1 MNRLYY
7 RRSGLPDAGLTLRH
21 RLFGRRMSESFS
33 VLQDPARLRL
43 LQDASRPRNYPESA
57 YDSLTRVAAQAL
69 DVPIVLVSLVDDRG
83 QFFQGATGL
92 LGEIAV
98 CRSTPLSH
106 SFCKHVVTTGAVL
119 SIEDARVHPLVCTN
133 PIIDEMGVIGYLGL
147 PLTTSD
153 GHTLGSL
160 CAITLAPRQWT
171 PRDEATLRDLARMV
185 ISDLELRAE
194 LSQREE
200 LAEST
205 DPSLF
210 AEGLPARGVDILD
223 HMLEGAVALDRQW
236 RITLANRAAAR
247 ITRVSR
253 SVAVGK
259 DLWTIMPMLVG
270 SPIELLL
277 REAAASRRP
286 LQAETFLPVQ
296 ARWFEIR
303 AVPARHGLAVY
314 FEDTTERRRAI
325 ESLSL
330 REDQLRQAHKMEAIG
345 TLAGG
350 VAHDFNNLLTVMRAN
365 CELLMDDLEP
375 GAPTFDELSDI
386 RAAVTRAAS
395 LTQQLLAFGRKQPI
409 QPRHVDIATTVELL
423 TPMLRRLIPSTITIN
438 AISEGSLP
446 TVFIDPGQVEQV
458 AINLIV
464 NARDAMPHGGLIG
477 VECAALALREPLAT
491 ASVTVPVGQWVQ
503 LTVRDTG
510 AGIEPA
516 LLPRIFD
523 PFFTTKDVG
532 KGTGLGLS
540 TVFGIVN
547 KSGGLIAVDSRVGI
561 GTRVRVFFPASSAEE
576 VEAMTPVPTNPADDL
591 VLV

>member
-1 MNRLYY
+1 M
-7 RRSGLPDAGLTLRH
+7 P
-21 RLFGRRMSESFS
+21 ESSS
-33 VLQDPARLRL
+33 VLHDPARLRL
-43 LQDASRPRNYPESA
+43 LRDASRPRHYPESA

-69 DVPIVLVSLVDDRG
+69 DVPVVLVSLVDDQG
-83 QFFQGATGL
+83 QFFPGATGL

-106 SFCKHVVTTGAVL
+106 SFCMHVVMTGAVL
-119 SIEDARVHPLVCTN
+119 SVEDARAHPLVCTN
-133 PIIDEMGVIGYLGL
+133 PIIDEMGIVGYLGF

-153 GHTLGSL
+153 GHTLGSM
-160 CAITLAPRQWT
+160 CAITMSPRVWT
-171 PRDEATLRDLARMV
+171 PQDETTLRALAQMV

-194 LSQREE
+194 LSHREDS
-200 LAEST
+200 AEAT
-205 DPSLF
+205 DPSVMV
-210 AEGLPARGVDILD
+210 EGLPTRGVDILD

-247 ITRVSR
+247 LTRVSR
-253 SVAVGK
+253 SVGQN
-259 DLWTIMPMLVG
+259 LWTLMPMLVG
-270 SPIELLL
+270 TPIERLL

-286 LQAETFLPVQ
+286 LEAETFLPEQ

-314 FEDTTERRRAI
+314 FADTTERRRAI
-325 ESLSL
+325 ESLAL
-330 REDQLRQAHKMEAIG
+330 REDQLRQAQKMEAIG

-365 CELLMDDLEP
+365 CELLMDDLTPES
-375 GAPTFDELSDI
+375 PTYDELSDI

-395 LTQQLLAFGRKQPI
+395 LTQQLLAFGRKQSI
-409 QPRHVDIATTVELL
+409 QPRHVDIATTIDAL
-423 TPMLRRLIPSTITIN
+423 TPMLRRLIPSTIDIDMPSAN
-438 AISEGSLP
+438 SLP

-464 NARDAMPHGGLIG
+464 NARDAMPHGGTIG
-477 VECAALALREPLAT
+477 VACAALTLAEPLVT
-491 ASVTVPVGQWVQ
+491 ASVTVPEGRWVQ

-510 AGIEPA
+510 VGIPLE

-540 TVFGIVN
+540 TVFGIVH
-547 KSGGLIAVDSRVGI
+547 KAGGLITVDSRVGS
-561 GTRVRVFFPASSAEE
+561 GTRVRVFFPASSEDPVAATPPDA
-576 VEAMTPVPTNPADDL
+576 VENAADALAL
-591 VLV
+591 V